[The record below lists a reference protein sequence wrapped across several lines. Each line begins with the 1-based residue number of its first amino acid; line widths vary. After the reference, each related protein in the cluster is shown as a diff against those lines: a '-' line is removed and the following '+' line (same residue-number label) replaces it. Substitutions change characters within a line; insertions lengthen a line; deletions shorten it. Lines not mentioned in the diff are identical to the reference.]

1 MPEPGAGM
9 PGDNFT
15 PMAATNPIDD
25 LRSRISDALKSS
37 PAQDLERNLHALA
50 AAFFDRFDLAL
61 REDLEVQKKLLER
74 AQAKLAA
81 LEQRVADLE
90 LRSKP

>member
-1 MPEPGAGM
+1 
-9 PGDNFT
+9 
-15 PMAATNPIDD
+15 MAATNPIDN
-25 LRSRISDALKSS
+25 LRERISDALKSS
-37 PAQDLERNLHALA
+37 PARDLEKNLHALA

-90 LRSKP
+90 TRSKP

>member
-1 MPEPGAGM
+1 
-9 PGDNFT
+9 
-15 PMAATNPIDD
+15 MAATNPIDD
-25 LRSRISDALKSS
+25 LRARISDALKSS

-74 AQAKLAA
+74 AQAKLVA
-81 LEQRVADLE
+81 LEQRVANLE
-90 LRSKP
+90 SRSKP

>member
-1 MPEPGAGM
+1 
-9 PGDNFT
+9 
-15 PMAATNPIDD
+15 MAATNPIDD

-37 PAQDLERNLHALA
+37 PARDLERNLHALA

-90 LRSKP
+90 SRSKP

>member
-1 MPEPGAGM
+1 MP
-9 PGDNFT
+9 
-15 PMAATNPIDD
+15 ATNPIDD

-50 AAFFDRFDLAL
+50 AALFDRFDLAL

-90 LRSKP
+90 SRSKP

>member
-1 MPEPGAGM
+1 MP
-9 PGDNFT
+9 
-15 PMAATNPIDD
+15 ATNPIDD
-25 LRSRISDALKSS
+25 LRERISDALKSS

-90 LRSKP
+90 SRSKP